1 VRLGKHRENFAEGC
15 ADARDRARLAT
26 TVNRR
31 VKGTLFVD
39 YVRMLRAHKGVDYAT
54 YLFPEDLEYLL
65 SRIEPNDWY
74 PMKSFERMG
83 IAILAEIAHGDLETV
98 RQFGRISIDW
108 LCQQHPNLL
117 APGDPPTTLM
127 RFQVLRRTFFDYA
140 ALELTSLC
148 DGEAAVCVSYEMG
161 AVAEEAATWQTMGF
175 FERLLEVAGA
185 QAVRAWLSSRSWAGD
200 ARTLIQLRWT
210 PPHA

>member
-1 VRLGKHRENFAEGC
+1 VV
-15 ADARDRARLAT
+15 DRK
-26 TVNRR
+26 

-39 YVRMLRAHKGVDYAT
+39 YVRMLRAHKGADYT
-54 YLFPEDLEYLL
+54 SYLYPEDMEYLL
-65 SRIEPNDWY
+65 SRIDPAEWY
-74 PMKSFERMG
+74 PMRTFERMG
-83 IAILAEIAHGDLETV
+83 IAILSEVAHGDLETV

-108 LCQQHPNLL
+108 LCHQHPTLL
-117 APGDPPTTLM
+117 ARGDPPTTLM

-148 DGEAAVCVSYEMG
+148 DGEAAVAVSYEMG
-161 AVAEEAATWQTMGF
+161 PVAEEAATWQTVGF

-185 QAVRAWLSSRSWAGD
+185 GDVQAWLSSRSWAGD

-210 PPHA
+210 